1 MNLLTSSGVS
11 MIPLAIALF
20 VLALVVVPPKLLVAV
35 TPLRLTKSKGPFSCR
50 LDVSVDVCVPPK
62 LGTGEVSSDT
72 DATAVDGSPPVV
84 PLLDGLLPLDVW
96 SSSLFSTIVSLP
108 DADLA
113 GAGGGGP

>member
-1 MNLLTSSGVS
+1 
-11 MIPLAIALF
+11 MIPLAISLF

-35 TPLRLTKSKGPFSCR
+35 TPLRLTKSTGPCCFR
-50 LDVSVDVCVPPK
+50 LDVSVDVCVSPK
-62 LGTGEVSSDT
+62 LGTGEPSSDM

-84 PLLDGLLPLDVW
+84 TLLDGLLPFDVW
-96 SSSLFSTIVSLP
+96 SSSLFTIVFLP

>member
-1 MNLLTSSGVS
+1 
-11 MIPLAIALF
+11 MIPLAIVLF

-50 LDVSVDVCVPPK
+50 LDVSVDVSPK
-62 LGTGEVSSDT
+62 LGTGEPSSDM

-84 PLLDGLLPLDVW
+84 TLLDGLLPFDVLW
-96 SSSLFSTIVSLP
+96 SSSLFTIVFLP
-108 DADLA
+108 DADFA